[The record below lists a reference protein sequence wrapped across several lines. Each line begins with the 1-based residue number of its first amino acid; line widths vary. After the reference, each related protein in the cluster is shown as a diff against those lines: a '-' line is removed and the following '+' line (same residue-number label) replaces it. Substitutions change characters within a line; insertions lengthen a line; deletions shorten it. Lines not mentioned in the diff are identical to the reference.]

1 MKKITALL
9 ILMTSFILVGCQSE
23 PETLGITE
31 VDQITPEL
39 EEVINPGLEL
49 QLHTMVTTGILC
61 YIQVDWL
68 QQVL

>member
-1 MKKITALL
+1 MI
-9 ILMTSFILVGCQSE
+9 SFILVWCQSE

-61 YIQVDWL
+61 YIQVDRL